1 MSSQLTDATV
11 THRDKRGS
19 IARVAPLAGAS
30 SGPFLLPGPMRR
42 VLLRPLL
49 FIRAP
54 RPMAMHRS
62 PSGLAATQPTPRSG
76 LTPVGARVHTGH
88 PDVSEVSDSEP
99 EREERRKRE
108 REGRKRRKKHHPPLQ
123 CHTDVIEL
131 TDSQEP
137 ILTQPTSQ
145 PSQVPPTT
153 QSIISI
159 HGMLHLPSD
168 RILHSCLCADD
179 SSEPIPDD
187 GRDPRDERGPE
198 VLDEGIIEISGA
210 YYVPALTLLATN
222 HTSTEGTNDERQ
234 GEQH

>member
-1 MSSQLTDATV
+1 
-11 THRDKRGS
+11 
-19 IARVAPLAGAS
+19 
-30 SGPFLLPGPMRR
+30 MRR
-42 VLLRPLL
+42 ILLHPLL
-49 FIRAP
+49 FTRASGDTR
-54 RPMAMHRS
+54 RPAMHFPLGR
-62 PSGLAATQPTPRSG
+62 LAATQPTSRSG

-159 HGMLHLPSD
+159 HGMLHLLSD
-168 RILHSCLCADD
+168 RIVSTDA
-179 SSEPIPDD
+179 SVQMTAPSP
-187 GRDPRDERGPE
+187 
-198 VLDEGIIEISGA
+198 
-210 YYVPALTLLATN
+210 YLTMVVT
-222 HTSTEGTNDERQ
+222 
-234 GEQH
+234 

>member
-19 IARVAPLAGAS
+19 IARVAPPVLS
-30 SGPFLLPGPMRR
+30 HSPGPCAAFCSIPSS
-42 VLLRPLL
+42 LLGHQATHGGRPCTFPSVDSLPL
-49 FIRAP
+49 NQRLA
-54 RPMAMHRS
+54 RGS
-62 PSGLAATQPTPRSG
+62 P
-76 LTPVGARVHTGH
+76 PVGARVHTGH

-159 HGMLHLPSD
+159 HGMLHLLSD
-168 RILHSCLCADD
+168 RIVSTDA
-179 SSEPIPDD
+179 SVQMTAPSP
-187 GRDPRDERGPE
+187 
-198 VLDEGIIEISGA
+198 
-210 YYVPALTLLATN
+210 YLTMVVT
-222 HTSTEGTNDERQ
+222 
-234 GEQH
+234 